1 MTAILKVDTIQDTSG
16 NNIINE
22 SSDTITIGASGDTT
36 NIVGTLQNNG
46 AAVGGANTPAFK
58 ARSSADQS
66 LSNATAAKVTL
77 GTEVFDTDN
86 AFASD
91 KFTVPSGKAGKY
103 FLSFQLSLEGQN
115 DIRQMKGMIYKNGSA
130 INDAN
135 FKLGMNSNLIDA
147 GTEMFFNTNG
157 ILDLAVGDYVEAYVY
172 IYNTAGGVYV
182 AKDGKNFF
190 QGYRIIE

>member
-1 MTAILKVDTIQDTSG
+1 
-16 NNIINE
+16 
-22 SSDTITIGASGDTT
+22 
-36 NIVGTLQNNG
+36 
-46 AAVGGANTPAFK
+46 
-58 ARSSADQS
+58 
-66 LSNATAAKVTL
+66 
-77 GTEVFDTDN
+77 
-86 AFASD
+86 
-91 KFTVPSGKAGKY
+91 
-103 FLSFQLSLEGQN
+103 
-115 DIRQMKGMIYKNGSA
+115 MKGMIYKNGSA